1 MSPPQILLVD
11 DEPNILKAL
20 QRLLFE
26 EDYEVHSA
34 GSGEAGL
41 EILQS
46 QPVDLIISDY
56 RMPGLTGIEFFRRAR
71 QIQPGAIR
79 IILSGFAEINS
90 LTEAINEGNIYKF
103 IFKPWNDEDLKTT
116 IKLALEQKLLLEEN
130 RSLTSELQDKNQ
142 QLEEFN
148 RQLEQKVAE
157 RTQELQQHNRILNLS
172 QEILEQVPVGVV
184 GMGQDGVV
192 VLMNSQAR
200 QHFFPGIGCEVE
212 TVLPPDLASACRNL
226 VQTGQTSVS
235 LPFEH
240 FGYPYHARL
249 STLRSDEG
257 GFGGVMLVLQ
267 PADQPALQP
276 A

>member
-1 MSPPQILLVD
+1 MSAPQILLVD
-11 DEPNILKAL
+11 DEPNILRAL

-26 EDYEVHSA
+26 EDYEVQSA

-41 EILQS
+41 EVLQAQS
-46 QPVDLIISDY
+46 VDLIISDY
-56 RMPGLTGIEFFRRAR
+56 RMPGLTGIEFFRQAR
-71 QIQPGAIR
+71 QIQPEAIR
-79 IILSGFAEINS
+79 IILSGFAEINT

-116 IKLALEQKLLLEEN
+116 IKLALEQKMLLEEN
-130 RSLTSELQDKNQ
+130 RSLTSELQEKNQ

-148 RQLEQKVAE
+148 RQLEQKVEA
-157 RTQELQQHNRILNLS
+157 RTQELQQHNRILSLS

-200 QHFFPGIGCEVE
+200 QHFFPGIGCEAE
-212 TVLPPDLASACRNL
+212 TVLPPELAAACRKVASADE
-226 VQTGQTSVS
+226 TSLI

-240 FGYPYHARL
+240 SGAPYHARI
-249 STLRSDEG
+249 STLHSGE

-267 PADQPALQP
+267 RASRLELLPA
-276 A
+276 

>member
-1 MSPPQILLVD
+1 MSAPQILLVD

-26 EDYEVHSA
+26 EEYEVHIA
-34 GSGEAGL
+34 NSGEAGL
-41 EILQS
+41 EVLQA
-46 QPVDLIISDY
+46 QPVDLIISDF
-56 RMPGLTGIEFFRRAR
+56 RMPGMTGIEFFRRAR
-71 QIQPGAIR
+71 QIQSEAIR
-79 IILSGFAEINS
+79 IILSGFAEINT

-116 IKLALEQKLLLEEN
+116 IKLALEQKMLLEEN
-130 RSLTSELQDKNQ
+130 RSLTSALQEKNR

-157 RTQELQQHNRILNLS
+157 RTRELQQHNRILSLS

-212 TVLPPDLASACRNL
+212 SVLPPELAAACRN
-226 VQTGQTSVS
+226 VTSTGEPSLI

-240 FGYPYHARL
+240 SGCPYQARISML
-249 STLRSDEG
+249 HSGEEFD
-257 GFGGVMLVLQ
+257 GVMLVLQ
-267 PADQPALQP
+267 PSPQAELLPA
-276 A
+276 